1 MPTIRVDDD
10 VFAGLQKIAKPFTD
24 TPNSVIKR
32 LLEEAGV
39 MPMGKVLREA
49 AASAKSSEP
58 SARGKLVPQPMYEKY
73 LLYVLAHEFN
83 GKGHKHEVSKAV
95 IDRMERRGLL
105 SDLEHKMMQ
114 TGETRA
120 ENTIAWGRNALKERG
135 LLSANSPRGVWELT
149 EAGKDEGLRTE
160 I

>member
-1 MPTIRVDDD
+1 MPTIRVDED
-10 VFAGLQKIAKPFTD
+10 VFVGLQKIAQPFTD

-39 MPMGKVLREA
+39 MPKT
-49 AASAKSSEP
+49 P
-58 SARGKLVPQPMYEKY
+58 SARVEVAATKPVKAVPGGKLVPQPTYERY
-73 LLYVLAHEFN
+73 LLHVLAREFK
-83 GKGHKHEVSKAV
+83 GRGHKHEVSKV
-95 IDRMERRGLL
+95 IIEKMERRGLL
-105 SDLEHKMMQ
+105 SELEHKMMQ

-135 LLSANSPRGVWELT
+135 LLSASSPRGIWELT
-149 EAGKDEGLRTE
+149 EAGMEEGLRTE